1 MSTRAIDQWAREA
14 VALAV
19 YECLLASATRFC
31 ADAQRMHTE
40 AAWASPPH
48 DQWVQW
54 RARRKVRDDLKRA
67 PDSAG

>member
-19 YECLLASATRFC
+19 YECLLASASRFC
-31 ADAQRMHTE
+31 ADAQRMRTE
-40 AAWASPPH
+40 AEWASPSLE
-48 DQWVQW
+48 QWVRWQ
-54 RARRKVRDDLKRA
+54 AQRKQHDDLKRA